1 MKFQVIYFSRKGSTK
16 KIADEIASELGVN
29 AEAVKKAKLSKD
41 SFIFLGSGCYGS
53 KPANIMKKFIEN
65 NDFKSRNVA
74 LFGTSGGG
82 EGKEVDFMEDLL
94 NDKGA
99 FVKGKFFCKGKFWF
113 GNSDRPNADDL
124 DGAKKFAK
132 GMINKSS

>member
-29 AEAVKKAKLSKD
+29 AEAVNNAKLSKD

-53 KPANIMKKFIEN
+53 KPGKNMKKFIEKK
-65 NDFKSRNVA
+65 DFKSRNVA
-74 LFGTSGGG
+74 LFGTSGSG
-82 EGKEVDFMEDLL
+82 EGTEVDFMEDLL
-94 NDKGA
+94 KNKGA
-99 FVKGKFFCKGKFWF
+99 LVKGKFFCKGRFWF
-113 GNSDRPNADDL
+113 SNKDRPNADDL

-132 GMINKSS
+132 KMIN

>member
-16 KIADEIASELGVN
+16 KIADEIASQLGVN
-29 AEAVKKAKLSKD
+29 AEAVKNAKLSKD

-53 KPANIMKKFIEN
+53 KPGKHMKKFIEK

-94 NDKGA
+94 KNEGA

-113 GNSDRPNADDL
+113 GNKHRPNADDL
-124 DGAKKFAK
+124 EGAKRFAK
-132 GMINKSS
+132 KIIN